1 MSALTSEADVPLPPV
16 GVSSVPEADIKTSC
30 VTQPSVASAIDPRK
44 VVRRLWHIDLPIQMR
59 GNSTK
64 GISTDRVMAVT
75 VLIAA
80 CVASAAAVV

>member
-1 MSALTSEADVPLPPV
+1 MTALPSTADIILHLGGV
-16 GVSSVPEADIKTSC
+16 GSVPEADIKTSC

-64 GISTDRVMAVT
+64 GISTDRVIAVT

>member
-1 MSALTSEADVPLPPV
+1 MTALPSKADLSRRPRSV
-16 GVSSVPEADIKTSC
+16 GFVPEADIKTSC